1 VTPRLKILNGT
12 CLDIYDT
19 YRDWL
24 SKQGVEVI
32 ADRKNVQVK
41 TDEEFNATLAGA
53 NAIVGPAVKPIRAD
67 QMAAHPEL
75 QVISFASSGY
85 ESADI
90 EAATAHG
97 IVVTNSI
104 VREGSEVVADQT
116 WALMLAVARQIP
128 YWNRMVQQGSKERGM
143 GVAVFGKTLGIV
155 GLGNIGRAV
164 ARRAAGWD
172 MRVLATGLNPDM
184 DFVREH
190 GLEVVTL
197 PELLAQSDI
206 VSLHLRLAPETRLAI
221 GEREL
226 AMMKPTAFLINTARE
241 ELVDEGALAKAIL
254 SRTIAGAGLDD
265 PIRREENRHLME
277 LPNVV
282 CTPHLGNRAIEG
294 VEAVTRFA
302 MQNAVDVLLGR
313 YPQCVIN
320 PNVYSGNLRA
330 PQPTSISC

>member
-1 VTPRLKILNGT
+1 MKPCLKILNAT
-12 CLDIYDT
+12 CLDIYDS

-24 SKQGVEVI
+24 AQQGAQIV
-32 ADRKNVQVK
+32 ADRKNLQVAS
-41 TDEEFNATLAGA
+41 DEEFSATFAGA
-53 NAIVGPAVKPIRAD
+53 NAVVGPGVKPIGAAL
-67 QMAAHPEL
+67 MAAHPEL

-90 EAATAHG
+90 DAATEQG

-128 YWNRMVQQGSKERGM
+128 HYNRLVQQGSKERGM
-143 GVAVFGKTLGIV
+143 GTAVYGKTLGIV

-172 MRVLATGLNPDM
+172 MRVLVTGLNPDL

-190 GLEVVTL
+190 GLEVVSL
-197 PELLAQSDI
+197 PQLLAESDF
-206 VSLHLRLAPETRLAI
+206 VSLHLRLTPETRLSI

-226 AMMKPTAFLINTARE
+226 GMMKPTAFLINTARE
-241 ELVDEGALAKAIL
+241 ELVDEDALVRAIVA
-254 SRTIAGAGLDD
+254 RTIAGAGLDD
-265 PIRREENRHLME
+265 PIRKDHNRQIME

-302 MQNAVDVLLGR
+302 LQNAVDVVLGR
-313 YPQCVIN
+313 YPQCVVN
-320 PNVYSGNLRA
+320 PEVYRGNLRA
-330 PQPTSISC
+330 PRPAALSV